1 MKKTSLEE
9 GMIYGGR
16 RPADW
21 LLAHNIVRPEDVD
34 TRHGWNGFRRFWVP
48 PDKKK
53 EIEKTA
59 CALRVRLA
67 AGPRAALH
75 SARREGG
82 VISRRR
88 ARSEAHQRGG
98 SQGRATDFSG

>member
-34 TRHGWNGFRRFWVP
+34 TRHGWNGFRRFWISP
-48 PDKKK
+48 EKKK
-53 EIEKTA
+53 EMEDG
-59 CALRVRLA
+59 LRSASA
-67 AGPRAALH
+67 AGVRSSGRTTQRSPRKRSNLS
-75 SARREGG
+75 SARN
-82 VISRRR
+82 SKAQR
-88 ARSEAHQRGG
+88 AG
-98 SQGRATDFSG
+98 SQGRATCFSG